1 MQQKQIVLDLLDRAE
16 AQGVAHD
23 RQALMLGGMGG
34 AGKSAALESDAVTA
48 LGIDKGRFLTVNPDE
63 IMASRGM
70 IPEYDGLTPMEAS
83 TFVHE
88 ESSDI
93 SLMLAREAVARDM
106 NIAWDMT
113 MHSEKSALTR
123 LAMTPGYRTTAIFV
137 DVPVEQSWVSAY
149 ARYLRGA
156 NAYREGEGLGGR
168 FVPRDVIEK
177 QTDATGEYLSKNRAA
192 FERIKDSGLFDR
204 WFRFDNSARSV
215 DQSTGAIDWQ
225 PIRLREASEGMP

>member
-113 MHSEKSALTR
+113 MHSAWNHRRGMGEVARTVMEGQCLTAGER
-123 LAMTPGYRTTAIFV
+123 EL
-137 DVPVEQSWVSAY
+137 
-149 ARYLRGA
+149 LRWRVG
-156 NAYREGEGLGGR
+156 
-168 FVPRDVIEK
+168 
-177 QTDATGEYLSKNRAA
+177 
-192 FERIKDSGLFDR
+192 
-204 WFRFDNSARSV
+204 
-215 DQSTGAIDWQ
+215 
-225 PIRLREASEGMP
+225 